1 MSDSSPRTLVLGG
14 NGAIGGSLVELL
26 VARGDAVTVGSRSG
40 ARIAGADSIAVDAS
54 DETAL
59 TRAAERADRIV
70 VCTNPPYDCWAE
82 DWPPIAE
89 AVAAAAARTGDDVI
103 LMGNLYA
110 YGEGSRMPMTED
122 LPLNPTEPKARVRRD
137 VFERL
142 LSASREH
149 DFRFAEVRASDYF
162 GPRCPPGM
170 HLGPAFF
177 TAALRGRTAR
187 VIGSTTQPH
196 SWAFLPDIALTLAA
210 AADHTGPWGRAWHVP
225 TAGPLSRVE
234 LMQRLDAITGKRGRV
249 ASAPLPVLRAAASFS
264 PLLRAVLTSTYQ
276 FAAPFVSDSSET
288 ERLLAV
294 TATPWDVSLAATLDA
309 VRHRDASRHHD
320 AVRH

>member
-1 MSDSSPRTLVLGG
+1 
-14 NGAIGGSLVELL
+14 
-26 VARGDAVTVGSRSG
+26 
-40 ARIAGADSIAVDAS
+40 
-54 DETAL
+54 
-59 TRAAERADRIV
+59 
-70 VCTNPPYDCWAE
+70 
-82 DWPPIAE
+82 
-89 AVAAAAARTGDDVI
+89 VAAAAARTGDDVI

-110 YGEGSRMPMTED
+110 YGEGSPMPMTED

-149 DFRFAEVRASDYF
+149 DFRFVEVRASDYF

-170 HLGPAFF
+170 HLGPGFF

-196 SWAFLPDIALTLAA
+196 SWAFLPDIGATLAA
-210 AADHTGPWGRAWHVP
+210 AAAYAGPWGRAWHVP

-234 LMQRLDAITGKRGRV
+234 LMHRLEAITGKRGRV
-249 ASAPLPVLRAAASFS
+249 APVPATALRATAAFS

-276 FAAPFVSDSSET
+276 FTAPFVCDSSET
-288 ERLLAV
+288 ERLLGV
-294 TATPWDVSLAATLDA
+294 SATPWDDSLAATLDA
-309 VRHRDASRHHD
+309 LSGAK